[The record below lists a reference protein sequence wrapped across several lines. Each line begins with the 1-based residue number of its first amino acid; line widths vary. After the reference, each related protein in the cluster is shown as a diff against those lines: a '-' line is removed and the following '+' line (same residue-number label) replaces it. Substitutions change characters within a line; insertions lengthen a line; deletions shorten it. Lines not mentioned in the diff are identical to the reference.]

1 MMNVYTPHTGKNT
14 CIIMYTLPKKVFIPH
29 MQAFTPGAM
38 VLLKNSARDTKKG
51 DKMKPRWLGPYN

>member
-51 DKMKPRWLGPYN
+51 DKMKPR